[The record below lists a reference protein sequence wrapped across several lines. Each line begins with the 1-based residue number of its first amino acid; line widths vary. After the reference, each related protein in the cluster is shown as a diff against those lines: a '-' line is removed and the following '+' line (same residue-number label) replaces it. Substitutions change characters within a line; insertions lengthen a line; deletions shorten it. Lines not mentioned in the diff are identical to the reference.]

1 MTSPFS
7 YTSPVVSVDA
17 LKHSIAYKLMFI
29 IGKDPTIATQ
39 HDWLNATLFAVRD
52 RMVERWLRSNRAQ
65 LSQDVRQVYYLSM
78 EFLLGRTLSNALL
91 SMGIYDEIEQ
101 ALDEMGLSL
110 SELLKE
116 ENDPGLGNGGLGR
129 LAACFLDS
137 LATLALP
144 GRGYGIRYEYGMFSQ
159 KIVNG
164 QQMESPDNWLEY
176 GNAWEFPRHNTRYK
190 VRFGGRIQQEGS
202 KIRWLETEEIL
213 ACAYDQIIPGFDT
226 DATNTLRLWSAQA
239 SNEINLGKFN
249 QGDYFAA
256 VEDKNHSENVSRV
269 LYPDDS
275 TYSGRELRLRQEYFL
290 VSATVQDILNRHWA
304 MHHTFNN
311 LADKIAIHLNDT
323 HPVLSIPEMMRL
335 LIDEHKFTWMDAW
348 DVVQQVFSY
357 TNHTLMSEALE
368 TWPVDMIGKIL
379 PRHLQIIFDINDHF
393 LKLVEEQYPDDKEL
407 LSRVS
412 VIDENNG
419 R

>member
-29 IGKDPTIATQ
+29 VGKDPSIATQ

-91 SMGIYDEIEQ
+91 SMGIYEDIEQ
-101 ALDEMGLSL
+101 ALDEMGLNL
-110 SELLKE
+110 SELLQE

-190 VRFGGRIQQEGS
+190 VRFGGRIQQEGIS
-202 KIRWLETEEIL
+202 RKAAKL
-213 ACAYDQIIPGFDT
+213 AGWKRKKFLPVPMIKSFLVLIQMLLIPCAYGPHRPVMRSIWVNSI
-226 DATNTLRLWSAQA
+226 
-239 SNEINLGKFN
+239 
-249 QGDYFAA
+249 
-256 VEDKNHSENVSRV
+256 RV
-269 LYPDDS
+269 ITS
-275 TYSGRELRLRQEYFL
+275 QR
-290 VSATVQDILNRHWA
+290 
-304 MHHTFNN
+304 
-311 LADKIAIHLNDT
+311 
-323 HPVLSIPEMMRL
+323 
-335 LIDEHKFTWMDAW
+335 
-348 DVVQQVFSY
+348 
-357 TNHTLMSEALE
+357 
-368 TWPVDMIGKIL
+368 
-379 PRHLQIIFDINDHF
+379 
-393 LKLVEEQYPDDKEL
+393 
-407 LSRVS
+407 
-412 VIDENNG
+412 
-419 R
+419 